1 MKETTF
7 ESSNGRDRIH
17 AYLWEPE
24 GQPVGVIQLIHGMQ
38 VVCTELCE
46 QRADDTDEYLKSVAE
61 GMNWE
66 IEVFNG
72 MREKFT
78 EMGLQYDKDEL
89 NSIIL
94 RFNDAY
100 KSKDDIAIAKSF
112 MDEVIDMFIL
122 IEDLSKQA
130 LAV

>member
-1 MKETTF
+1 MEN
-7 ESSNGRDRIH
+7 ERDVLKTLVDYSPR
-17 AYLWEPE
+17 L
-24 GQPVGVIQLIHGMQ
+24 IQGMQ
-38 VVCTELCE
+38 AVCTELCE
-46 QRADDTDEYLKSVAE
+46 ERAADTDEFLRSVVD

-72 MREKFT
+72 LRERFM
-78 EMGLQYDKDEL
+78 ELGLSFDKDEM

-112 MDEVIDMFIL
+112 MDDTIDLFIL
-122 IEDLSKQA
+122 IEDLAKQA
-130 LAV
+130 LAA

>member
-1 MKETTF
+1 MAALTPEEKEILETLV
-7 ESSNGRDRIH
+7 EYS
-17 AYLWEPE
+17 PK
-24 GQPVGVIQLIHGMQ
+24 LIHGMQ

-78 EMGLQYDKDEL
+78 EMGLQFDKDEL
-89 NSIIL
+89 TSIIL

-100 KSKDDIAIAKSF
+100 KSKDDIAIAKCF

>member
-1 MKETTF
+1 MAALTPEEKEILETLV
-7 ESSNGRDRIH
+7 EYS
-17 AYLWEPE
+17 PK
-24 GQPVGVIQLIHGMQ
+24 LIHGMQ